1 MQAARERRIRVVPE
15 TNTYEILQVV
25 AADMG
30 VYTCTASNP
39 AGSISTNI
47 TLSVLE
53 VPR

>member
-1 MQAARERRIRVVPE
+1 MVPE
-15 TNTYEILQVV
+15 TNTYEILQFV

-30 VYTCTASNP
+30 VYTCTARNP
-39 AGSISTNI
+39 ASSISTNI